1 MEQMV
6 FQGGEARRAESGFS
20 LLELLLVVG
29 VGALLLLAGIAT
41 YRLVTQGNDVNDAV
55 RVLTT
60 IKSQTQ
66 KAYQGQN
73 GYGGAGTDLVP
84 TLRAMQAFPAGVLDS
99 DPADPRPRH
108 PWGDLIEIVS
118 ALDTRSFELRFLNV
132 PTDAC
137 ISLGTTFDSR
147 DTDFLGADIGGV
159 SYTSTDIIDPST
171 LAAPGGGCTAA
182 ALVDMVWTFR

>member
-1 MEQMV
+1 MEQIV
-6 FQGGEARRAESGFS
+6 FQGEGARKAESGFS

-73 GYGGAGTDLVP
+73 GYGAAGTDLVP
-84 TLRAMQAFPAGVLDS
+84 ILVAMQAFPAGVLDS
-99 DPADPRPRH
+99 TDTPRH
-108 PWGDLIEIVS
+108 PWGDTIVIESSTVTG
-118 ALDTRSFELRFLNV
+118 DTRSFDLTFTNV
-132 PTDAC
+132 PSDAC
-137 ISLGTTFDSR
+137 INLGTTFDSR
-147 DTDFLGADIGGV
+147 DTDFLGLSVGA
-159 SYTSTDIIDPST
+159 TNFASTDIIDPNA
-171 LAAPGGGCTAA
+171 LVAPCTAA
-182 ALVDMVWTFR
+182 ALVNMVWTFR

>member
-1 MEQMV
+1 MERNVLQS
-6 FQGGEARRAESGFS
+6 GETRAAEGGFS

-73 GYGGAGTDLVP
+73 GYGAAGTDLVP
-84 TLRAMQAFPAGVLDS
+84 ILVAMQAFPAGVLDTNNL
-99 DPADPRPRH
+99 PIH
-108 PWGDLIEIVS
+108 PWGGAITIVS
-118 ALDTRSFELRFLNV
+118 SNIIGDTRSFDIDFAGV
-132 PTDAC
+132 PSDAC
-137 ISLGTTFDSR
+137 INLGTVFDDR
-147 DTDFLGADIGGV
+147 DTDFLAMQIDGAAAAVDGNGLI
-159 SYTSTDIIDPST
+159 TPTT
-171 LAAPGGGCTAA
+171 LVPQCTANPTVNMTWA
-182 ALVDMVWTFR
+182 FR